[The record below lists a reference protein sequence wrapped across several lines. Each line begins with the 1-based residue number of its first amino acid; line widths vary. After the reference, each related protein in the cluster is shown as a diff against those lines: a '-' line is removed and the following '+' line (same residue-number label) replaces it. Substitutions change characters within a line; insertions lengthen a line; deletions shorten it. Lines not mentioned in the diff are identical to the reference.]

1 MCIRDRD
8 WSGWVNFDYD
18 NDELGK
24 VVQDSTRS
32 YDGSYSAHKIEDND
46 PNGGYK
52 SIGKTLGRD
61 IILEAWVNRNS
72 GYAGGPWDRIGVIDN
87 NGNGYGSG
95 HAPAST
101 SNNFQID
108 VRSSY
113 AATYTRWSGTN
124 AGGDVWYKHK
134 LIVKSNGEITAE
146 FYDIDGNLLSSNTI
160 TNTSYSHFTRVY
172 IFGGYDYWVDQ
183 MRIRK
188 YASPEPT
195 YSIGEEENYPS
206 KMESLKVVIKDPVN
220 FSLYPVNYSQE
231 LKNYYKSREIV
242 IITGSVE
249 RMKSIINESVQTLL
263 NQTYEEIKSRIGHNF
278 FLDIRIEEEGLSF
291 WKGEAVTDVKRLEER
306 KIFYYDEDFNRS
318 LAVVKI
324 GIW

>member
-1 MCIRDRD
+1 
-8 WSGWVNFDYD
+8 
-18 NDELGK
+18 
-24 VVQDSTRS
+24 
-32 YDGSYSAHKIEDND
+32 
-46 PNGGYK
+46 
-52 SIGKTLGRD
+52 
-61 IILEAWVNRNS
+61 
-72 GYAGGPWDRIGVIDN
+72 
-87 NGNGYGSG
+87 
-95 HAPAST
+95 
-101 SNNFQID
+101 
-108 VRSSY
+108 
-113 AATYTRWSGTN
+113 
-124 AGGDVWYKHK
+124 
-134 LIVKSNGEITAE
+134 
-146 FYDIDGNLLSSNTI
+146 
-160 TNTSYSHFTRVY
+160 
-172 IFGGYDYWVDQ
+172 

-231 LKNYYKSREIV
+231 LKNYYKFREIV
-242 IITGSVE
+242 VITGSVE

-278 FLDIRIEEEGLSF
+278 FLDIKIEEEGLSF
-291 WKGEAVTDVKRLEER
+291 WKGEAVTDVRRLEER